1 MTNAT
6 PARYQLFAVTTVGAA
21 SGPVG
26 WRYRGDYADLES
38 AIRAR
43 VEDVLA
49 QLASNDGWLINAEH
63 LILGPGHDGPA
74 TRHTYVTELGAD
86 PASDRVPNPHN
97 EPAMRRWLLAAHAL
111 SC

>member
-1 MTNAT
+1 MAITA
-6 PARYQLFAVTTVGAA
+6 PAPYRLFAVTTVGAA

-49 QLASNDGWLINAEH
+49 QLATNDGWLINAEH
-63 LILGPGHDGPA
+63 LILGPGHDGP
-74 TRHTYVTELGAD
+74 TTMHMFVTELGAD
-86 PASDRVPNPHN
+86 PGSDRVPSPHN

-111 SC
+111 PC